1 MVSLVC
7 STVERV
13 ATTSSDV
20 LGATSAKGKAV
31 KKCFTKSNEKSAL
44 GDQSYRIKL
53 MKENYC

>member
-1 MVSLVC
+1 LGQLQ
-7 STVERV
+7 
-13 ATTSSDV
+13 DV

-31 KKCFTKSNEKSAL
+31 IKCFTKSNEKSAL